1 MGLYNFF
8 KGIIGKGT
16 SGYEVIDRV
25 DTNQLPHTPRPQ
37 VASKELTPYNR
48 SNILGQSRY
57 YYRNDGTIK
66 ELVDNLALYSI
77 GRGITPQPM
86 TTSLTTNKII
96 VDEWLKWWKS
106 PEVTGRFT
114 GRQLQDFISKAYDV
128 DGEIFIV
135 KTFDPA
141 TLTPKIQ
148 IVEAQQVKTPEGN
161 TDYENGIKFDELGRP
176 VEYAIEQANGEF
188 KYVNAKSVIHVFN
201 AERATST
208 RGISTFFHLLSL
220 TNQRT
225 ELLDLTIQK
234 ARQEA
239 KFVNAIEQ
247 TKSDDAL
254 SSQDFLNG
262 SCSADEEAEEQERL
276 LYESANR
283 VSSVIGGTTVSLPHG
298 MTLKQLSNNTPGA
311 SYLGFAEQLLKLS
324 STGLM
329 PYGFADPSGLTGVSV
344 RMVIAK
350 AARVISARQDIIC
363 EVMTKIYQYWLG
375 CILANDKLFA
385 EKGTHNLF
393 GVEWQCPRTVTVDY
407 GRDEKTD
414 LTLVQSGLKPIE
426 DYYAERGL
434 DFKQEVQ
441 KRLEAITEIK
451 EQCDKLG
458 VEPSVAFPAL
468 FTNKTVQ

>member
-8 KGIIGKGT
+8 RGMFGKGT
-16 SGYEVIDRV
+16 SGYEVVDRV
-25 DTNQLPHTPRPQ
+25 ETNQLPHTPRPQ
-37 VASKELTPYNR
+37 VASKELTNYNR

-66 ELVDNLALYSI
+66 ELIDNLALYSI

-86 TTSLTTNKII
+86 TTSVITNKVIS
-96 VDEWLKWWKS
+96 DKWAKWWKK
-106 PEVTGRFT
+106 PEITGRFT
-114 GRQLQDFISKAYDV
+114 GRQIQEFISKAYDV

-135 KTFDPA
+135 KTYDPI
-141 TLTPKIQ
+141 TDEPRIQ
-148 IVEAQQVKTPEGN
+148 LVEAQQVKSPDDN
-161 TDYENGIKFDELGRP
+161 TEFESGIKFDEYGRP
-176 VEYAIEQANGEF
+176 EAYSIEQANGEF
-188 KYVNAKSVIHVFN
+188 KIVQASSVIHVMN

-208 RGISTFFHLLSL
+208 RGISTFYHLLSL

-247 TKSDDAL
+247 TKADDSL
-254 SSQDFLNG
+254 STQDFLNG
-262 SCSADEEAEEQERL
+262 CGSADDEAKEEERML
-276 LYESANR
+276 FESANR

-298 MTLKQLSNNTPGA
+298 MTLKQLSNNTPGN

-350 AARVISARQDIIC
+350 AARVISARQDILC
-363 EVMTKIYQYWLG
+363 EVMTKIYTYWLG
-375 CILANDKLFA
+375 CMLAKQVIFS
-385 EKGTHNLF
+385 EKDTHNLF
-393 GVEWQCPRTVTVDY
+393 GVEWQVPRTVTVDY

-414 LTLVQSGLKPIE
+414 LTLVQNGLKPIE

-441 KRLEAITEIK
+441 KRLEAIEEIK
-451 EQCDKLG
+451 VQCAKLG
-458 VEPSVAFPAL
+458 VEPATAFPAL
-468 FTNKTVQ
+468 FTTKSV

>member
-1 MGLYNFF
+1 MGLYNYF
-8 KGIIGKGT
+8 KGIFGKST
-16 SGYEVIDRV
+16 TGYEVIDRIE
-25 DTNQLPHTPRPQ
+25 TNQLPHTPRPQ
-37 VASKELTPYNR
+37 VASKELNPYNR
-48 SNILGQSRY
+48 SSILGQSRY

-66 ELVDNLALYSI
+66 ELINNLALYSV

-86 TTSLTTNKII
+86 TEDLELNKKIT
-96 VDEWLKWWKS
+96 DSFLKWWRK
-106 PEVTGRFT
+106 PEITGRFS
-114 GRQLQDFISKAYDV
+114 GREIQEFISKSYDI
-128 DGEIFIV
+128 DGEIFII
-135 KTFDPA
+135 KTFDPVDKS
-141 TLTPKIQ
+141 PKIQ
-148 IVEAQQVKTPEGN
+148 LVESQQVKTPEGN
-161 TDYENGIKFDELGRP
+161 TDYESGIKFDEFGKP
-176 VEYAIEQANGEF
+176 VEYAIEQPNGSF
-188 KYVNAKSVIHVFN
+188 KFVPAKSVIHVFN
-201 AERATST
+201 AERASST
-208 RGISTFFHLLSL
+208 RGISTYYHLLSL

-247 TKSDDAL
+247 SKSDDAL

-262 SCSADEEAEEQERL
+262 NCNAEEEAEEQERL
-276 LYESANR
+276 LFESANR

-350 AARVISARQDIIC
+350 AARVIGARQDIIC
-363 EVMTKIYQYWLG
+363 EVMTKIYHYWLG
-375 CILANDKLFA
+375 CFMAYGGVENESFVKDLF
-385 EKGTHNLF
+385 N
-393 GVEWQCPRTVTVDY
+393 VEWQCPRTVTVDY
-407 GRDEKTD
+407 GRDERTD
-414 LTLVQSGLKPIE
+414 LTLVQSGLKPVE

-441 KRLEAITEIK
+441 KRLEAITEVK
-451 EQCDKLG
+451 NQCEQLG

-468 FTNKTVQ
+468 FTNKTI